1 MQDQLDL
8 DERLIIIKHSGID
21 DILILDENYRYLM
34 RNSESREEQEK
45 FEILHNIARDRIQ
58 KLKIKDNT

>member
-8 DERLIIIKHSGID
+8 NERLVIIKHSDID

-34 RNSESREEQEK
+34 RNSESMEEQEK
-45 FEILHNIARDRIQ
+45 FEILHNIAQDRIR
-58 KLKIKDNT
+58 KLKNNT